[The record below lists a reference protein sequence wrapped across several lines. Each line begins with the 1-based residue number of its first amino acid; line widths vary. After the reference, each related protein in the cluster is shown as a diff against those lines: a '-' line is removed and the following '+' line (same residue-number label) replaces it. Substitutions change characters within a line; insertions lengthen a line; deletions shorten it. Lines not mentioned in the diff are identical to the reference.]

1 MGTVAVIGE
10 ETRVRGF
17 GLVGAAV
24 FPADEPAAV
33 RAAWAGLP
41 GDVSLVILTRA
52 AADALSGASPNVG
65 DRLVAVMP

>member
-17 GLVGAAV
+17 GLAGATVLA
-24 FPADEPAAV
+24 ADTPAAV

-41 GDVSLVILTRA
+41 GEVRLVILTRA
-52 AADALSGASPNVG
+52 AAAAIPDRG